1 MNGALVAL
9 VLVLAYALVVECM
22 MAAIVLLSEF
32 ILLRIRSLRTLLKA
46 AEKPTGELAPA
57 IEPYRVGGG
66 LMRWE

>member
-32 ILLRIRSLRTLLKA
+32 ILLRIRSLRALLKA
-46 AEKPTGELAPA
+46 PTKSSGELEPA
-57 IEPYRVGGG
+57 GEPYKVGGG
-66 LMRWE
+66 LMRWD